1 MVLTAEVDDVKVLI
15 VTVGSRGDVAPF
27 TGLGTALQAAGHT
40 VTIASYGMFSGLI
53 TGSGLGFR
61 ALPGD
66 PRLLEAARWRRG
78 GTGPL
83 GTARLIRL
91 IADHMRELHAGML
104 AAARHD
110 TDVLLLAGLTAI
122 GGYHIAKGLGLPSMG
137 LALAPVN
144 PTREFPPSLLT
155 ARSLGRWGN
164 LAAGKALVALGSPV
178 LAGPV
183 RELRAELGLP
193 KLGSRQAIFGQQDA
207 DHWPIFHG
215 FSPSVVPRPADW
227 RKGLEIVGYWWP
239 VSPAAWHPPAALQDF
254 LDAGP
259 PPVFIGIGSMEPS
272 DASRLSGLAATAG
285 QQTGTRIVIQN
296 AAAAGVSEAGPL
308 LGNSM
313 AIGEAPHD
321 WLFPRM
327 AAVIHHAGAGT
338 AAAGLRAGVPAVS
351 LPMLGDQPF
360 WAARLAALGTGP
372 QPLPYKRLS
381 APALTAAIREIT
393 THPSYRDRAQAMA
406 ARLAREDGIASVISA
421 LTRLA
426 S

>member
-1 MVLTAEVDDVKVLI
+1 M
-15 VTVGSRGDVAPF
+15 
-27 TGLGTALQAAGHT
+27 
-40 VTIASYGMFSGLI
+40 
-53 TGSGLGFR
+53 
-61 ALPGD
+61 
-66 PRLLEAARWRRG
+66 AAR

-104 AAARHD
+104 TAARHD

-122 GGYHIAKGLGLPSMG
+122 GGYHIANGLDLPSMG

-193 KLGSRQAIFGQQDA
+193 QLGSRQAIFGQQDA

-239 VSPAAWHPPAALQDF
+239 TSPAAWHPPAALQDF

-272 DASRLSGLAATAG
+272 DASRLGGLAAAAG
-285 QQTGTRIVIQN
+285 QQTGTRVVIQN
-296 AAAAGVSEAGPL
+296 AAAAGVSEAGPP
-308 LGNSM
+308 LGDSM

-372 QPLPYKRLS
+372 QPIPYKRLS
-381 APALTAAIREIT
+381 TPALTAAIREIT
-393 THPSYRDRAQAMA
+393 TRPSFRDRAQAMA
-406 ARLAREDGIASVISA
+406 ARLAREDGTAPVIGA